1 MIYMNKGIKFRAY
14 PNKDQ
19 EILINKT
26 FGCSRFIY
34 NNGLD
39 MRDEAYN
46 KGEKIGYNE
55 TSAMLTELKKQ
66 DAFAWL
72 KEPDSIALQQS
83 LRDLDRSYINF
94 FEK

>member
-1 MIYMNKGIKFRAY
+1 MNKGIKFRAY

-34 NNGLD
+34 NKGLA

-46 KGEKIGYNE
+46 NGKKIGYNE

-83 LRDLDRSYINF
+83 LRDLDRSFVNF